1 MVSVYLLIVEDD
13 RALADMLRRKLV
25 GRGHRVDIVPDG
37 RAALE
42 QAASGVY
49 DAVILDLMLPHLDGI
64 SVARQ
69 LRADGVG
76 TPVIMLTARDA
87 VQDRVAG
94 FGAGAD
100 DYLVKPF
107 AFEEL
112 EARLQAVTRRGALAP
127 ESEVLVVGDLI
138 LDRRSREV
146 SRAGRPIP
154 LAPRDFALLEYLM
167 RHPGQALSRTVILER
182 VWDYG
187 FESFANVVDATIRRL
202 RKAIDEGYDQP
213 LIQTVRGLGYKIK
226 A

>member
-1 MVSVYLLIVEDD
+1 MHLLIVEDD
-13 RALADMLRRKLV
+13 QALADMLRRKLV
-25 GRGHRVDIVPDG
+25 SRRHTVEIAGDG
-37 RAALE
+37 STGLEYAAGG
-42 QAASGVY
+42 AF
-49 DAVILDLMLPHLDGI
+49 DAVILDLMLPRLDGI
-64 SVARQ
+64 ALARR

-76 TPVIMLTARDA
+76 TPIIMLTARDA

-100 DYLVKPF
+100 DYLIKPF

-112 EARLQAVTRRGALAP
+112 EARLQAVSRRGTLMP
-127 ESEVLVVGDLI
+127 DSDILVVGDLV
-138 LDRRSREV
+138 LDRGSREV
-146 SRAGRPIP
+146 TRSGQPIT

-202 RKAIDEGYDQP
+202 RKAIDEGHEQA
-213 LIQTVRGLGYKIK
+213 LIHTVRGLGYKIK

>member
-1 MVSVYLLIVEDD
+1 MHLLIVEDD
-13 RALADMLRRKLV
+13 QSLANMLRRKLV
-25 GRGHRVDIVPDG
+25 GRRHSVDVVHDG
-37 RAALE
+37 VMGLEYAA
-42 QAASGVY
+42 GGTY
-49 DAVILDLMLPHLDGI
+49 DAVILDLMLPGLDGI
-64 SVARQ
+64 AVAGR
-69 LRADGVG
+69 LRADGVN
-76 TPVIMLTARDA
+76 TPLIMLTARDA

-100 DYLVKPF
+100 DYLIKPF

-127 ESEVLVVGDLI
+127 PSDVLVVGDLV

-146 SRAGRPIP
+146 TRAGLPIA

-202 RKAIDEGYDQP
+202 RKAIDDGHEQP
-213 LIQTVRGLGYKIK
+213 LIHTVRGLGYKIK
-226 A
+226 AYAP

>member
-1 MVSVYLLIVEDD
+1 MSVHLLIVEDD
-13 RALADMLRRKLV
+13 RALADMLRRKLM
-25 GRGHRVDIVPDG
+25 GRRHHVDVVHDG
-37 RAALE
+37 KAALDY
-42 QAASGVY
+42 AASGVY

-64 SVARQ
+64 MVARQ

-112 EARLQAVTRRGALAP
+112 EARLQAVTRRGALAL
-127 ESEVLVVGDLI
+127 ESDVLAVGDLI

-146 SRAGRPIP
+146 TRAGHPIS

-202 RKAIDEGYDQP
+202 RMAIDDGYEQP
-213 LIQTVRGLGYKIK
+213 LIHTVRGLGYKIK

>member
-1 MVSVYLLIVEDD
+1 MHVLIVEDD
-13 RALADMLRRKLV
+13 QALADMLRRKLV
-25 GRGHRVDIVPDG
+25 SRRHTVEVAGDG
-37 RAALE
+37 SAGLEYAAGG
-42 QAASGVY
+42 AF
-49 DAVILDLMLPHLDGI
+49 DAVILDLMLPRLDGI
-64 SVARQ
+64 ALARR

-76 TPVIMLTARDA
+76 TPIIMLTARDA

-100 DYLVKPF
+100 DYLIKPF

-112 EARLQAVTRRGALAP
+112 EARLQAVSRRGTLMPDA
-127 ESEVLVVGDLI
+127 ETLVVGDLV
-138 LDRRSREV
+138 LDRGSREV
-146 SRAGRPIP
+146 TRAGQPII

-202 RKAIDEGYDQP
+202 RKAIDEGHEQP
-213 LIQTVRGLGYKIK
+213 LIHTVRGLGYKIK

>member
-1 MVSVYLLIVEDD
+1 
-13 RALADMLRRKLV
+13 A
-25 GRGHRVDIVPDG
+25 
-37 RAALE
+37 AALE

-127 ESEVLVVGDLI
+127 ESDVLVVGDLI

-202 RKAIDEGYDQP
+202 RKAIDEGCEQP
-213 LIQTVRGLGYKIK
+213 LIHTVRGLGYKIK